1 MKSPVFLPNP
11 VLLTSTGRGDG
22 CRPFRA
28 ASALVLVAAVFL
40 VAGARDAWAQ
50 EIPSPEEDISRT
62 ASTALGASSDDGT
75 PLPPAGYGPPSPALR
90 HLDNLGYGPLR
101 LASQSPFQSLRLSL
115 PADAPSVLAGG
126 HWEFRESTAFSKMWG
141 QSDDYLLDYEILSTI
156 HSFVY
161 GMTDDT
167 QFELGAVDTIRV
179 GGTLGGS
186 LDGFIRHFHDAFGLN
201 QGGRNQ
207 YPRGAFLFHL
217 KGRDG
222 RTIVIPEDGTSAST
236 QYLLASVHQTLLEG
250 NDYLPAI
257 ASTWSLKTS
266 LEKSPDIAG
275 EGVEVAWTMMAAK
288 RVGDVYAYL
297 NVGFTRFGDEQFHG
311 LPMRSVGSTLIAA
324 VEWNFMADVSVVV
337 QMLRTQGALVN
348 YGPFALAS
356 NEVSLGF
363 KIEASRGA
371 VVEFGVIENIIV
383 FDNTPDFGVQFGLTV
398 RF

>member
-1 MKSPVFLPNP
+1 MKSPVFLVNP

-22 CRPFRA
+22 CRWSRA
-28 ASALVLVAAVFL
+28 ASALILVAAVVF
-40 VAGARDAWAQ
+40 VAGRGDAWAQ
-50 EIPSPEEDISRT
+50 EIPSPEDDTSRT
-62 ASTALGASSDDGT
+62 STALGVFSDEGT
-75 PLPPAGYGPPSPALR
+75 PLPPAGYGPPSPAVR
-90 HLDNLGYGPLR
+90 HVDNLGYGPLR
-101 LASQSPFQSLRLSL
+101 LASQSPFQSMRLSL
-115 PADAPSVLAGG
+115 PADAPSALAQG

-141 QSDDYLLDYEILSTI
+141 HSDNYLLDYEILSTT
-156 HSFVY
+156 HSLVY
-161 GMTDDT
+161 GLTDDT

-186 LDGFIRHFHDAFGLN
+186 LDGFIRHFHEGFGLN

-217 KGRDG
+217 RGRDG
-222 RTIVIPEDGTSAST
+222 RTISIPEDGESAST
-236 QYLLASVHQTLLEG
+236 QYLFASVHQTLLEG

-257 ASTWSLKTS
+257 ASIWSLKTN

-275 EGVEVAWTMMAAK
+275 EGVEIAWTISVAK
-288 RVGDVYAYL
+288 RFGDLYAYL

-311 LPMRSVGSTLIAA
+311 LPMRTLGSTLLAA

-337 QMLRTQGALVN
+337 QMLRTQGALVD
-348 YGPFALAS
+348 YGPFSLGS

-371 VVEFGVIENIIV
+371 VFEFGVIENIIV